1 MRDLLGWIND
11 QLLRMQWLH
20 DATTRLVE
28 GPLGMSVQERMGAT
42 VHFFLYDSAKILL
55 LLTVLVL
62 VISWIQSH
70 FPPERAKAMLGGRRG
85 LGANLAAALLGTVTP
100 FCSCS
105 SIPLFIGF
113 TRAGLPV
120 GVTFSFLISSPLVD
134 LAALVLLAGAF
145 NWTVA
150 IAYMAVG
157 VALAVLGGAVIDRLG
172 MERHVEPLAAPPAGL
187 PAARELTGRE
197 RAALAWSDTRAVLDK
212 VTGYVLLGVGIGAL
226 IHNWIPQQVIDAL
239 LGRDNWWSVPV
250 ATLVGIPM
258 YADCF
263 GTLPVAESLV
273 ARGVGLGTALA
284 LMMSVTALSLP
295 SLILLRRVV
304 RPPLLA
310 LFAGVVTAGI
320 LVIGYLFNLL
330 APLMT

>member
-1 MRDLLGWIND
+1 MGDILRWLND
-11 QLLRMQWLH
+11 QVLRMQWLH

-28 GPLGMSVQERMGAT
+28 GPLGLSVQERMGAT

-70 FPPERAKAMLGGRRG
+70 FPPERAKALLGGRRG
-85 LGANLAAALLGTVTP
+85 AGANLAAALLGTVTP

-113 TRAGLPV
+113 TRAGLPI

-134 LAALVLLAGAF
+134 LASLVLLASVF

-150 IAYMAVG
+150 IAYVAVG
-157 VALAVLGGAVIDRLG
+157 VVLAVVGGAVIDRMG
-172 MERHVEPLAAPPAGL
+172 MERHVEPLAAAPGGL
-187 PAARELTGRE
+187 APARELTRRE
-197 RAALAWSDTRAVLDK
+197 RAALAWSETRAVLDK
-212 VTGYVLLGVGIGAL
+212 VTGYVLIGVGIGAV
-226 IHNWIPQQVIDAL
+226 IHNWIPQQVIDGL
-239 LGRDNWWSVPV
+239 LGKDNWWSVPV

-310 LFAGVVTAGI
+310 LFTGVVTVGI

-330 APLMT
+330 APFMT